1 MTILIVDDE
10 PSYRLL
16 LRNVLLDLG
25 YEVIQA
31 ENGVE
36 GLKKLQSNKVDL
48 VISDIYM
55 PSMDGI
61 RFNRA
66 ARALPEFATIPF
78 LFMSAFDD
86 EHTLNAVKDPR
97 YEGFLRKARPIEEIR
112 EWVTFL
118 TTPIEKR
125 AKIAPGGT
133 RSRLNQQ
140 VKRGRG

>member
-16 LRNVLLDLG
+16 LRSVLLELG
-25 YEVIQA
+25 YEVVQA
-31 ENGVE
+31 ENGE
-36 GLKKLQSNKVDL
+36 DGLKKLQSNLVDL

-55 PSMDGI
+55 PVMDGI

-66 ARALPEFATIPF
+66 VRALPQYAALPF

-118 TTPIEKR
+118 TTPLEKR
-125 AKIAPGGT
+125 AKMAPGGS

-140 VKRGRG
+140 VKRGRV